1 MRSTFPYTFSHLQ
14 PSSESGQAAVAPPP
28 TELQP
33 RADEVAQEMDV
44 TTEVAVAGGDE
55 LRPAVEKQK
64 EEETENEEKE
74 DGQNEEE
81 PRETHH
87 LLVMARKNERARA
100 KKTRPNSRDL
110 ELQRQQKR
118 ASRDFREDE
127 FLSQLRRVRLS
138 APQVKTVN
146 WSNMAMSTYDTHTT
160 HTAHIARFQLT
171 RVVRAECQIGIRTGR
186 PSKRSRC
193 TTTTSPRS
201 R

>member
-1 MRSTFPYTFSHLQ
+1 
-14 PSSESGQAAVAPPP
+14 
-28 TELQP
+28 
-33 RADEVAQEMDV
+33 MDV

-55 LRPAVEKQK
+55 LRPAVEKHK
-64 EEETENEEKE
+64 EEDTENEEKE

-87 LLVMARKNERARA
+87 LLVVAKKNERTRA

-118 ASRDFREDE
+118 ASQDFREDE

-146 WSNMAMSTYDTHTT
+146 WSNMAMSTYDTHRT
-160 HTAHIARFQLT
+160 HTGARCSLT

-186 PSKRSRC
+186 PSRRSRC
-193 TTTTSPRS
+193 TTTTSPRF